1 MDVRRKNKKQK
12 TNLTETDKKKIEG
25 KKFQEDKDM
34 KKNTLKKALV
44 MTMAAALGALALGM
58 TGAKEVKAQ
67 ECYFYDY
74 NDMVPVEVWQNGV
87 KTIEYRPRA
96 YTFNQMQQNLQLLD
110 NINRIQDAELA
121 AKEALEIA
129 NGTLAQIN
137 NLQTAIAGKQ
147 QEVAVNPGLQP
158 QLDELNAQLNV
169 LTNQYNAQMADY
181 QAKQAEF
188 TTLQATL
195 PTAGYNPNMCNALYG
210 KPQNK

>member
-1 MDVRRKNKKQK
+1 
-12 TNLTETDKKKIEG
+12 
-25 KKFQEDKDM
+25 M

-67 ECYFYDY
+67 QCYYYDY
-74 NDMVPVEVWQNGV
+74 NDMVPVEVWKDGQ

-96 YTFNQMQQNLQLLD
+96 YTSDQMQQNLQLLE
-110 NINRIQDAELA
+110 NINKISA
-121 AKEALEIA
+121 AQTRAQEALEIA

-137 NLQTAIAGKQ
+137 NLQAAIAGKQ

-158 QLDELNAQLNV
+158 QLDQLNAQLQA